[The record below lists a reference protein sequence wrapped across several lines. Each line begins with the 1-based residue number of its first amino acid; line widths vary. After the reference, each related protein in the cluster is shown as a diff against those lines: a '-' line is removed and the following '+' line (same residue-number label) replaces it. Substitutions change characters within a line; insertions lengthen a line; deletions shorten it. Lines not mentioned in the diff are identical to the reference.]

1 MMEALRKK
9 SDRLY
14 KVCFLG
20 YSKLSEVAQ
29 EVIDSLPD
37 SDVEYVLMECNLEN
51 QDTCVEEARQLGCSV
66 FVAGPGN
73 AARFSTHYDDPLVEI
88 TIRYIDYAIAIRKAL
103 SRGCRN
109 ICIARHRFSA
119 PPDIPMLEKLMET
132 PLQEMTF
139 ESIAELREQ
148 IRHSDC
154 DAFIGATAASETAN
168 DLGRTG
174 VLVYYGKESIRDAC
188 LRAGEWARKL
198 HEARQSREITNAI
211 LNNSQFGMIVT
222 DAEGRVKLFNRTAQR
237 FTGITA
243 SQIQGKLL
251 TDFFPNLSTA
261 ALLKSGQNRSD
272 SYRLVVGAM
281 MRCVQ
286 ERIIQDRRTIGILIT
301 LYPESHNR
309 KKSEQDTPSLAQIVC
324 RWEDVIAES
333 PIMKKTVE
341 QGQGLAKLHYPTMI
355 IGQPGSGREI
365 FARCMHST
373 SSQAQKPCIT
383 IDLATIAS
391 EDAPHILLGYE
402 KQDNMVSGLLT
413 SANGGSVILKNIALA
428 EPVVHACLMQALTSR
443 HIFRPGMPA
452 PLLLDLMVYTIVTP
466 EEVYSI
472 PAELQSC
479 LSICQLELPSLT
491 QRKEDIVPLFLRS
504 LSSSAAF
511 HHRPVL
517 SEPMQEL
524 LTFHCWP
531 GQLQEL
537 QTVCTRYVIA
547 MSRLE
552 KATPKAQYLLLLQA
566 IGEETIFRE
575 ILAQHPALTQRPVV
589 DKEAFLQGI
598 LQIKALMKYS
608 NDTLAE
614 KLSVSR
620 TTIWRILRGVA
631 QGGEDA

>member
-1 MMEALRKK
+1 MEELQKK
-9 SDRLY
+9 TETPY

-20 YSKLSEVAQ
+20 YSKLSEVAR

-37 SDVEYVLMECNLEN
+37 NDVEYVLMESNLEN
-51 QDTCVEEARQLGCSV
+51 QDACVAEARQLGCSV

-103 SRGCRN
+103 NKNCRK

-119 PPDIPMLEKLMET
+119 PPDLPMLEKLMEV
-132 PLQEMTF
+132 PLQEVTF

-148 IRHSDC
+148 IRRSDC

-174 VLVYYGKESIRDAC
+174 ILVYYGKESIRDAC
-188 LRAGEWARKL
+188 LRAGERARKL
-198 HEARQSREITNAI
+198 HETRQSREITNAI

-237 FTGITA
+237 FTGIAA
-243 SQIQGKLL
+243 SQIRGKLL
-251 TDFFPNLSTA
+251 TDYFPNLSIA
-261 ALLKSGQNRSD
+261 ALLKGGQNRSD

-286 ERIIQDRRTIGILIT
+286 ERITQDRRTIGILIT

-309 KKSEQDTPSLAQIVC
+309 KKAEQDTPSLAQIVC
-324 RWEDVIAES
+324 RWEDVIAVS

-341 QGQGLAKLHYPTMI
+341 QGQNLAKLHYPTMI
-355 IGQPGSGREI
+355 LGQPGSGREI

-373 SSQAQKPCIT
+373 SPQAQKPCIT
-383 IDLATIAS
+383 IDLATIAP

-402 KQDNMVSGLLT
+402 GQDGTVSGLLT
-413 SANGGSVILKNIALA
+413 AANGGSVILKNVALA
-428 EPVVHACLMQALTSR
+428 KPVVHACLMQALTSR
-443 HIFRPGMPA
+443 HIFRPGMTA
-452 PLLLDLMVYTIVTP
+452 PLLLDLMVYTIMTP
-466 EEVYSI
+466 EEARAI
-472 PAELQSC
+472 PADLQSC
-479 LSICQLELPSLT
+479 LAICQLELPSLT
-491 QRKEDIVPLFLRS
+491 ERQEDIGPLFLRS
-504 LSSSAAF
+504 LSRNTGY
-511 HHRPVL
+511 HHRLAL
-517 SEPMQEL
+517 SEQMEAL
-524 LTFHCWP
+524 LTFHRWP

-537 QTVCTRYVIA
+537 QAVCTRYVIA

-575 ILAQHPALTQRPVV
+575 VLEQHPALTQRPVV

-598 LQIKALMKYS
+598 LQIKTLMKYS
-608 NDTLAE
+608 NDILAE

-620 TTIWRILRGVA
+620 TTIWRILQDA
-631 QGGEDA
+631 APNGEET

>member
-1 MMEALRKK
+1 MAELQKNIDK
-9 SDRLY
+9 PY

-20 YSKLSEVAQ
+20 YSKLGEVAQ

-37 SDVEYVLMECNLEN
+37 SDVEYVLMESDLDN

-103 SRGCRN
+103 NKGCRN
-109 ICIARHRFSA
+109 ICIARHRFSP
-119 PPDIPMLEKLMET
+119 PPDLPMLGSLMEA
-132 PLQEMTF
+132 PLQELTF

-148 IRHSDC
+148 IRNSDC
-154 DAFIGATAASETAN
+154 DAVIGATAAAEIASA
-168 DLGRTG
+168 LGRTG
-174 VLVYYGKESIRDAC
+174 ILVYYGKESIRDAC
-188 LRAGEWARKL
+188 LRAGERARKL
-198 HEARQSREITNAI
+198 HETRQSREITNAI

-222 DAEGRVKLFNRTAQR
+222 DIEGRVKLFNRTAQR
-237 FTGITA
+237 FTGIAA
-243 SQIQGKLL
+243 SQIRGKLL
-251 TDFFPNLSTA
+251 TDFFPNLSIA

-286 ERIIQDRRTIGILIT
+286 ERITQDRRTIGILIT

-309 KKSEQDTPSLAQIVC
+309 KKTEQDTPSLAQIVC
-324 RWEDVIAES
+324 RWEDVIAQS
-333 PIMKKTVE
+333 SAMKKTVE
-341 QGQGLAKLHYPTMI
+341 QGQNLAKLHYPTMI
-355 IGQPGSGREI
+355 LGQPGSGREI
-365 FARCMHST
+365 FARCMHSA
-373 SSQAQKPCIT
+373 SPQAQKPCIT
-383 IDLATIAS
+383 IDLATIAP

-402 KQDNMVSGLLT
+402 GQDGTVSGLLT
-413 SANGGSVILKNIALA
+413 AANGGSVILKNAALA
-428 EPVVHACLMQALTSR
+428 KPVVHACLMQALTSR
-443 HIFRPGMPA
+443 HIFRPGMAA
-452 PLLLDLMVYTIVTP
+452 PLLLDLMVYTIMTP
-466 EEVYSI
+466 EEARGI
-472 PAELQSC
+472 PADLQSC
-479 LSICQLELPSLT
+479 LAICQLELPSLAER
-491 QRKEDIVPLFLRS
+491 QEDIVPLFLRS

-511 HHRPVL
+511 HHRSVL
-517 SEPMQEL
+517 SEQMRTL
-524 LTFHCWP
+524 LTFHRWP

-537 QTVCTRYVIA
+537 QAVCTRYVIA

-552 KATPKAQYLLLLQA
+552 KVTPKTQYLLLLQA

-575 ILAQHPALTQRPVV
+575 LLEQYPALTQRPVV

-598 LQIKALMKYS
+598 LRVKSLMKYS

-620 TTIWRILRGVA
+620 TTIWRILQDTA
-631 QGGEDA
+631 QDSADV

>member
-1 MMEALRKK
+1 MAELQKNIDK
-9 SDRLY
+9 PY

-20 YSKLSEVAQ
+20 YSKLGEVAQ

-37 SDVEYVLMECNLEN
+37 SDVEYVLMESDLDN

-103 SRGCRN
+103 NKGCRN
-109 ICIARHRFSA
+109 ICIARHRFSL
-119 PPDIPMLEKLMET
+119 PPDLPMLGSLMEA
-132 PLQEMTF
+132 PLQELTF

-148 IRHSDC
+148 IRNSDC
-154 DAFIGATAASETAN
+154 DAVIGATAAAEIASA
-168 DLGRTG
+168 LGRTG
-174 VLVYYGKESIRDAC
+174 ILVYYGKESIRDAC
-188 LRAGEWARKL
+188 LRAGERARKL
-198 HEARQSREITNAI
+198 HETRQSREITNAI

-222 DAEGRVKLFNRTAQR
+222 DIEGRVKLFNRTAQR
-237 FTGITA
+237 FTGIAA
-243 SQIQGKLL
+243 SQIRGKLL
-251 TDFFPNLSTA
+251 TDFFPNLSIA

-286 ERIIQDRRTIGILIT
+286 ERITQDRRTIGILIT

-309 KKSEQDTPSLAQIVC
+309 KKTEQDTPSLAQIVC
-324 RWEDVIAES
+324 RWEDVIAQS
-333 PIMKKTVE
+333 SAMKKTVE
-341 QGQGLAKLHYPTMI
+341 QGQNLAKLHYPTMI
-355 IGQPGSGREI
+355 LGQPGSGREI
-365 FARCMHST
+365 FARCMHSA
-373 SSQAQKPCIT
+373 SPQAQKPCIT
-383 IDLATIAS
+383 IDLATIAP

-402 KQDNMVSGLLT
+402 GQDGTVSGLLT
-413 SANGGSVILKNIALA
+413 AANGGSVILKNAALA
-428 EPVVHACLMQALTSR
+428 KPVVHACLMQALTSR
-443 HIFRPGMPA
+443 HIFRPGMAA
-452 PLLLDLMVYTIVTP
+452 PLLLDLMVYTIMTP
-466 EEVYSI
+466 EEARGI
-472 PAELQSC
+472 PADLQSC
-479 LSICQLELPSLT
+479 LAICQLELPSLAER
-491 QRKEDIVPLFLRS
+491 QEDIVPLFLRS

-511 HHRPVL
+511 HHRSVL
-517 SEPMQEL
+517 SEQMRTL
-524 LTFHCWP
+524 LTFHRWP

-537 QTVCTRYVIA
+537 QAVCTRYVIA

-552 KATPKAQYLLLLQA
+552 KVTPKTQYLLLLQA

-575 ILAQHPALTQRPVV
+575 LLEQYPALTQRPVV

-598 LQIKALMKYS
+598 LRVKSLMKYS

-620 TTIWRILRGVA
+620 TTIWRILQDTA
-631 QGGEDA
+631 QDSADV

>member
-1 MMEALRKK
+1 MAELQKNIDK
-9 SDRLY
+9 PY

-20 YSKLSEVAQ
+20 YSKLGEVAQ

-37 SDVEYVLMECNLEN
+37 SDVEYVLMESDLDN

-103 SRGCRN
+103 NKGCRN
-109 ICIARHRFSA
+109 ICIARHRFSP
-119 PPDIPMLEKLMET
+119 PPDLPMLGSLMEA
-132 PLQEMTF
+132 PLQELTF

-148 IRHSDC
+148 IRNSDC
-154 DAFIGATAASETAN
+154 DAVIGATAAAEIASA
-168 DLGRTG
+168 LGRTG
-174 VLVYYGKESIRDAC
+174 ILVYYGKESIRDAC
-188 LRAGEWARKL
+188 LRAGERARKL
-198 HEARQSREITNAI
+198 HETRQSREITNAI

-222 DAEGRVKLFNRTAQR
+222 DIEGRVKLFNRTAQR
-237 FTGITA
+237 FTGIAA
-243 SQIQGKLL
+243 SQIRGKLL
-251 TDFFPNLSTA
+251 TDFFPNLSIA

-286 ERIIQDRRTIGILIT
+286 ERITQDRRTIGILIT

-309 KKSEQDTPSLAQIVC
+309 KKTEQDTPSLAQILC
-324 RWEDVIAES
+324 RWEDVIAQS
-333 PIMKKTVE
+333 SAMKKTVE
-341 QGQGLAKLHYPTMI
+341 QGQNLAKLHYPTMI
-355 IGQPGSGREI
+355 LGQPGSGREI
-365 FARCMHST
+365 FARCMHSA
-373 SSQAQKPCIT
+373 SPQAQKPCIT
-383 IDLATIAS
+383 IDLATIAP

-402 KQDNMVSGLLT
+402 GQDGTVSGLLT
-413 SANGGSVILKNIALA
+413 AANGGSVILKNAALA
-428 EPVVHACLMQALTSR
+428 KPVVHACLMQALTSR
-443 HIFRPGMPA
+443 HIFRPGMAA
-452 PLLLDLMVYTIVTP
+452 PLLLDLMVYTIMTP
-466 EEVYSI
+466 EEARGI
-472 PAELQSC
+472 PADLQSC
-479 LSICQLELPSLT
+479 LAICQLELPSLAER
-491 QRKEDIVPLFLRS
+491 QEDIVPLFLRS

-511 HHRPVL
+511 HHRSVL
-517 SEPMQEL
+517 SEQMRTL
-524 LTFHCWP
+524 LTFHRWP

-537 QTVCTRYVIA
+537 QAVCTRYVIA

-552 KATPKAQYLLLLQA
+552 KVTPKTQYLLLLQA

-575 ILAQHPALTQRPVV
+575 LLEQYPALTQRPVV

-598 LQIKALMKYS
+598 LRVKSLMKYS

-620 TTIWRILRGVA
+620 TTIWRILQDTA
-631 QGGEDA
+631 QDSADV